1 MVDKENIL
9 KDKPD
14 YEEYTKNEVK
24 LNIDE
29 MRELGLLSCGAC
41 CSRNSC
47 NSNKCSGCN
56 KIKKCCK

>member
-1 MVDKENIL
+1 MIDKKNIL

-24 LNIDE
+24 LTIGE
-29 MRELGLLSCGAC
+29 MKDLGLLSCSGC
-41 CSRNSC
+41 CSRNS
-47 NSNKCSGCN
+47 SDRNKCSGCN